1 MAFSYGSY
9 AAHVAEV
16 SVAPDGGVRVHRFVC
31 AIDCG
36 IAVNPDQVRSQ
47 MEGGAIYALTAALY
61 GKITLDKGRVQQSNF
76 HDYPMLRIGEAPAV
90 ETIIVDS
97 GQAPGG
103 LGEPGVPPVAP
114 AVTNAIFVL
123 TGKRIRTLPI
133 DKDLLKR

>member
-1 MAFSYGSY
+1 M
-9 AAHVAEV
+9 
-16 SVAPDGGVRVHRFVC
+16 HRFVC

-76 HDYPMLRIGEAPAV
+76 HDYPMLRIGEAPTV